1 MDQFLASQIKTEQE
15 TEWWSWFHYRSAVSH
30 PSLVYSLRP
39 VQRSKTVQFPKQFSH
54 TSLCFLVDQVLAS
67 QIKTE
72 EETSWWSWLH
82 YGPAVSHPSLVYS
95 SRPVQRSK
103 TVQFPKQFSHTS
115 LCFLVDQVVASQI
128 KTEEEAL
135 WVKPCGSAISH
146 PSFANSSRS
155 FQLSVTS
162 LFFSVDSGFF

>member
-1 MDQFLASQIKTEQE
+1 MVKL
-15 TEWWSWFHYRSAVSH
+15 
-30 PSLVYSLRP
+30 
-39 VQRSKTVQFPKQFSH
+39 
-54 TSLCFLVDQVLAS
+54 TSLQVSCQSPISCLLYTVRDLFSVARQSSFQNNFHTLLFVFWWTKSQHPRSRLRKRLNGEADFITGQLLVTHL
-67 QIKTE
+67 
-72 EETSWWSWLH
+72 L
-82 YGPAVSHPSLVYS
+82 SLVYS

-146 PSFANSSRS
+146 PSFANSSRPFS
-155 FQLSVTS
+155 FLSL
-162 LFFSVDSGFF
+162 LFSFLQTQDFFKLQVQV